1 MKDTPD
7 HTSRDHAEFS
17 PSSLKYVAAC
27 SGYNGRSGTSAAAE
41 KGTRIH
47 EALEVRDSSAL
58 QDEEEVEIYDQ
69 IVKDEDEFLHTVIG
83 DQERTEY
90 NEVVVDVELEGTS
103 TWGTCDRLTIYGN
116 KAVMGD
122 YKTGIS
128 VIDIP
133 TENWQAKAY
142 TAGAFQRFPEI
153 DEIVFV
159 FYIPVRGEV
168 LHGKFTRD
176 DLPQLIKDLSYVIKS
191 GELLRPQWDGGYP
204 EIAKL
209 SPNVNCR
216 FCAYEDRCPAL
227 GAIAIEVANRVAE
240 NTLPKTDIADPD
252 DPETLE
258 QLWAI
263 AKIVTNWATR
273 IKAKAI
279 AMAKDGTEFPSL
291 RLRSM
296 GASRKCNDNVKLAE
310 LAATFDMPHEE
321 LVRLANFPLKKI
333 SEAVG
338 KAAPDGEKGQVTKD
352 FIDAV
357 EEAGIVE
364 RSETRYTL
372 S

>member
-1 MKDTPD
+1 M
-7 HTSRDHAEFS
+7 
-17 PSSLKYVAAC
+17 
-27 SGYNGRSGTSAAAE
+27 
-41 KGTRIH
+41 
-47 EALEVRDSSAL
+47 
-58 QDEEEVEIYDQ
+58 
-69 IVKDEDEFLHTVIG
+69 
-83 DQERTEY
+83 
-90 NEVVVDVELEGTS
+90 
-103 TWGTCDRLTIYGN
+103 
-116 KAVMGD
+116 
-122 YKTGIS
+122 
-128 VIDIP
+128 
-133 TENWQAKAY
+133 
-142 TAGAFQRFPEI
+142 
-153 DEIVFV
+153 
-159 FYIPVRGEV
+159 
-168 LHGKFTRD
+168 
-176 DLPQLIKDLSYVIKS
+176 
-191 GELLRPQWDGGYP
+191 
-204 EIAKL
+204 
-209 SPNVNCR
+209 NCR